1 MEEKLLTERELCQWL
16 QIGRATAWRWRKEG
30 MPFLKHGKSLRFEK
44 EKIRQWLEKKNGK
57 N

>member
-1 MEEKLLTERELCQWL
+1 MGEKLLTEKELCQWL

-30 MPFLKHGKSLRFEK
+30 MPYLKRGNIIRFDKDKVQE
-44 EKIRQWLEKKNGK
+44 WLEKKNGQ